1 MGTKSST
8 TRISLVR
15 TEATHV
21 STTITV
27 FPTQYGRTRTGTP
40 NPRWRQQVK
49 EGSNASTTFAGS
61 ISELKYVGGS
71 GGYKYYWPSVDNP
84 SKVVRFAQSTNL
96 SAADVG
102 LVSNF
107 IPSFTTADNQALIRT
122 YKDIREAMYQISGPM
137 FLAEL
142 RQTIGMLKSPCR
154 SLVEYLQGYTNTL
167 KKRKARSPR
176 RSFDRVVADTWLEYS
191 FGLSPFLS
199 DIKAAAETLA
209 RFNLDIRR
217 AAIKGYGESSQVWA
231 AGTVTTGTSNAGV
244 FYRKVTNY
252 RTDAKVIYRVG
263 LAAQMGYNSGS
274 TARIIEL
281 SGFQFQNF
289 IPTVWEVLPWSF
301 LVDYFSNIG
310 DVIEAGC
317 TDTSS
322 VLRVQ
327 RNNVAETRLHNSYS
341 VDAATIRAFYGRNLI
356 SVTDNPLGYYV
367 SSSRSVS
374 RAPTSL
380 GYPSLQFELPGRPG
394 QLGNIAALIVSGRRV
409 QGYG

>member
-1 MGTKSST
+1 MGTKTSVTRVSLTRVESTHASS
-8 TRISLVR
+8 
-15 TEATHV
+15 V
-21 STTITV
+21 STV
-27 FPTQYGRTRTGTP
+27 FNTQYSRTRTGTP

-49 EGSNASTTFAGS
+49 DGSNASTAFTGS

-71 GGYKYYWPSVDNP
+71 GGFKYYWPSVNDP
-84 SKVVRFAQSTNL
+84 SKVVRFAQSSNL

-102 LVSNF
+102 NVSNF

-142 RQTIGMLKSPCR
+142 RQTIGMLRSPCR

-191 FGLSPFLS
+191 FGVSPFLS

-209 RFNLDIRR
+209 RFKLDIRR
-217 AAIKGYGESSQVWA
+217 AAVKGYGESFEVWA
-231 AGTVTTGTSNAGV
+231 AGTRTTGTSNAGV
-244 FYRKVTNY
+244 PYRKVTNY

-263 LAAQMGYNSGS
+263 LAANMGYNSGS

-301 LVDYFSNIG
+301 MIDYFSNIG

-322 VLRVQ
+322 VTRVQ

-341 VDAATIRAFYGRNLI
+341 VDGAAIRSLYGPHLI
-356 SVTDNPLGYYV
+356 SVTDNPLGYYI

-374 RAPTSL
+374 RVASSL
-380 GYPSLQFELPGRPG
+380 GYPSLQFELPGRTG
-394 QLGNIAALIVSGRRV
+394 QLGNIAALIISGRRV